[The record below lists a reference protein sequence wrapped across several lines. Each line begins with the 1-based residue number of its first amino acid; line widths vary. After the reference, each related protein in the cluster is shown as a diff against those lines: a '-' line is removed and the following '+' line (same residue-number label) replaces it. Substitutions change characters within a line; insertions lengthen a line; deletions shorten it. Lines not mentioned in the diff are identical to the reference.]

1 MWLELRVADVTH
13 QCVIRSSCWF
23 HSTLLQYVTASPHYH
38 STIIISM
45 WIEVRVDDFT
55 HQCVI
60 RSSCWFYSTLPQC
73 VTTPPH
79 HHSMLPHY
87 HITTVC
93 YHITTVC
100 YHSTIIISIWL
111 EVRVTDFT
119 HQHVIRI
126 SCCFHSTSPQY
137 VATSSHY
144 HSMLPH
150 RHINTVWLLLVC
162 DRKYDLFIS
171 HVSM

>member
-1 MWLELRVADVTH
+1 MWLELRIADVTH

-100 YHSTIIISIWL
+100 YHITTVPLLLVYGWKYELLISHISMWL
-111 EVRVTDFT
+111 ESV
-119 HQHVIRI
+119 
-126 SCCFHSTSPQY
+126 
-137 VATSSHY
+137 VAFIPHH

-150 RHINTVWLLLVC
+150 HHITTACYHIATLTQYGYCWCVTGNTI
-162 DRKYDLFIS
+162 YLFR
-171 HVSM
+171 M